1 MEKTESPFLSP
12 RSWLLLT
19 AVIVVAGLFLWVQ
32 DRESDPPM
40 YYEGLG
46 QSLST
51 DPAQYSWHA
60 RNKVL
65 FDDWD
70 PFEYPRWT
78 VYQHSLTSLVA
89 WLWFSAAGVSS
100 AGGAMAGI
108 LLTVGTL
115 VVLLVA
121 LRPFHRP
128 WVLAAVALCFMMN
141 VTLVTY
147 GRLSYLENGLIFI
160 SAVLFLCYTR
170 LGDRLWGLAV
180 CGVVAA
186 CAALCGKLFGA
197 MLLPVLALTVYFGG
211 GKVRWKHIVV
221 MSGTALVSGFLL
233 MLILYGGDVTAAF
246 GYAGEQS
253 LGLRGF
259 PEGLSSPWG
268 FAEHLVSYGFKNR
281 LLYTTPDLFMF
292 ILVAGSLL
300 AWLLSS
306 GVRLSQLAPTIQFAT
321 WWFVAVFLALM
332 PLNYSPIRYAIFLI
346 PAVILLPFALYD
358 TALKMELKRPVM
370 LTKTAWGIIFFLCW
384 YASFH
389 LGGNFFYFNVKEF
402 PMTLM
407 TWSSFGSAC
416 ILFGILWLLFGKKGV
431 SISGVFL
438 KVILVVVLL
447 LSVTANSARI
457 RRTQLLEE
465 NYTIKEANADL
476 PILLGEGAVLS
487 GPYAAVF
494 TANNNVK
501 SFIHLFGVAEV
512 DSTLFDRYP
521 VTHLAVDA
529 SNWTEAIKQ
538 YPQLTNIAPMTSYWI
553 RDYEVKVYP
562 VWEVFDNATAH
573 AYQPTDYEQIIR
585 FINEQKEDSAFAL
598 SEQLFQRYPEGKTIA
613 MLYANLLIRKGRLEE
628 TYNLLKR
635 LCDVYPTD
643 WSIQYDCARFIQTAG
658 LTMKNKAI
666 VDESYLYYKRAVDIN
681 RFKGVDA
688 MNMMQS
694 INRQFK
700 TQGNP

>member
-1 MEKTESPFLSP
+1 MDTKNQFMSP
-12 RSWLLLT
+12 RSWFLLT
-19 AVIVVAGLFLWVQ
+19 AVIVVAGFFLWVQ

-60 RNKVL
+60 RSKVL
-65 FDDWD
+65 FGDWE

-78 VYQHSLTSLVA
+78 VYQHSLTSLTA
-89 WLWFSAAGVSS
+89 WSWFSIAGVSL
-100 AGGAMAGI
+100 ADGAMAGI

-115 VVLLVA
+115 ILLLIA

-128 WVLAAVALCFMMN
+128 WVLAAIAFCFMIN

-160 SAVLFLCYTR
+160 TAVLFYCYTR
-170 LGDRLWGLAV
+170 FGDRLWGLAL
-180 CGVVAA
+180 CGVMASL
-186 CAALCGKLFGA
+186 AALCGKLFGA
-197 MLLPVLALTVYFGG
+197 TLIPVLALTIYFGSTTD
-211 GKVRWKHIVV
+211 RWKRIGVMTGAAV
-221 MSGTALVSGFLL
+221 MSGLL
-233 MLILYGGDVTAAF
+233 IMFVLYGEDLSAAF

-306 GVRLSQLAPTIQFAT
+306 GMRLNQFSPAIQFAV
-321 WWFVAVFLALM
+321 WWFVVVFLALM
-332 PLNYSPIRYAIFLI
+332 PLNYSPIRYSLFLI
-346 PAVILLPFALYD
+346 PAVIVLPFMLYD
-358 TALKMELKRPVM
+358 TALQKEFKKPVH
-370 LTKTAWGIIFFLCW
+370 LTRGAWAIIFFLCW

-389 LGGNFFYFNVKEF
+389 LGGNIFYFNVIEF
-402 PMTLM
+402 PMTMM
-407 TWSSFGSAC
+407 TWSSFGAAC
-416 ILFGILWLLFGKKGV
+416 LIFGLLWYQFRKKGV
-431 SISGVFL
+431 ALSAWFL
-438 KVILVVVLL
+438 KTMLVITLV

-457 RRTQLLEE
+457 RRTQILEQ

-476 PILLGEGAVLS
+476 PIILGKGAVLS
-487 GPYAAVF
+487 GPYAAVL
-494 TANNNVK
+494 TADNDIQ

-521 VTHLAVDA
+521 ITHLAVDA
-529 SNWTEAIKQ
+529 SNWNEAIKQ
-538 YPQLTNIAPMTSYWI
+538 YPQLTDIAPMTNYWI
-553 RDYEVKVYP
+553 RDYEVKIYP
-562 VWEVFDNATAH
+562 IWDIFNNPTARE
-573 AYQPTDYEQIIR
+573 YQLSDYERVVR
-585 FINEQKEDSAFAL
+585 FINAKQEDSANL
-598 SEQLFQRYPEGKTIA
+598 LVQQVCNEYPDSKTVA
-613 MLYANLLIRKGRLEE
+613 MLTANLLLRDGQFDA
-628 TYNLLKR
+628 TYLHMKR
-635 LCDVYPTD
+635 LCDLYPTD

-658 LTMKNKAI
+658 LSMKNKAMA
-666 VDESYLYYKRAVDIN
+666 DEAYTYYKRAVDVN

-688 MNMMQS
+688 MKMMQS
-694 INRQFK
+694 INAQFK
-700 TQGNP
+700 AQTNP